1 MLLTAGLL
9 QSCFSPVTQDVSIS
23 TVRHGRELTAML
35 SMQPMENIVQT
46 KSQFAGSDN
55 AVLNWT
61 LFIFDSEG
69 TRVGTYYKDLTS
81 PEAGDGKIKVKV
93 KIDET
98 YYYYAIANVGDL
110 TGSAPA
116 TKAACNDLVVTLSAG
131 NSSIAA
137 NMDAL
142 PAAGTA
148 ERCFTRTEYES
159 NRNGLAIEIPLT
171 RLVGRYDIAIN
182 KAGDGGSIPGLHDWD
197 FTVSALELKGVNTVK
212 PFKDNSTGSNN
223 ETINDKATSSDITS
237 INAGNAISVYPL
249 ENVVNLPSGTT
260 VSSLWEKVPSTVGS
274 SLFPS
279 YVEIRG
285 VATLQ
290 DGSGLQKDV
299 TYHFY
304 LGQNNTDDFKV
315 IRNQTHQLVLYLT
328 DESIWNDEPGRWKI
342 EVGPFDDNRVLR
354 FTRNLTE
361 PTSASSP
368 VRVRAGQSLN
378 EAITRK
384 VGDQASNFKYNVTF
398 DSGLSGKMTVLD
410 GDGHG
415 QSSLSEIDFS
425 SLQLVS
431 AENVDAE
438 GYVRIFSVATPD
450 PGNNLLNGHIKEDK
464 LYVQIYNAFLQ
475 VLPDDPITWDWNE
488 HTQKDVTVTSTIP
501 WTATVPEGWSLTY
514 ATGGA
519 ISGEQAAGSNIALKI
534 LPPTADYT
542 GIEADATATLSFAAT
557 GTDGD
562 AVTLIRRYKPQVL
575 SGGNTSAALDWA
587 WNESGS
593 NVAKTL
599 TISSNEDWVIVWPE
613 GDHSHWSVSPASG
626 AKTATTITVYPEEN
640 NTGTDPIIGTF
651 YVVPV
656 RGGVNVDAGKLTVTI
671 THNPNQRWLT
681 GIRFGLWPNATTEK
695 FHSDTTVTYRASGHE
710 QIWPHVYADFSDGSV
725 EDVSS
730 HLDAAITYD
739 TSLLG
744 LTGQGWYYGLRA
756 CQATLGA
763 SYTSD
768 GVTKTAVANITVLHG
783 SLYNFKIEPT
793 NVSLLSGGATQTFTP
808 YKLYQGDDQWYELT
822 AEEKQSIEWTAC
834 GSDYGY
840 DYVDYDTFT
849 RDGCTITTINKRGL
863 RYLKAKWSSMFS
875 HADVEVYSNLVSLE
889 YRPPV
894 VNLSAVTGHAY
905 VVNQFTAYFYYTPIA
920 CQLIA
925 TYHDGSEDDITAS
938 LFPTSKVGEFTESKY
953 AYSYHYLNPNDNK
966 TYLFLSKYMWDSQ
979 ILVGAAKE
987 GFSDSNV
994 ADIYDDNNPAGEH
1007 RLYEGAAI
1015 DASKQ
1020 LAFHNSSFTHHGV
1033 TKTATLLA
1041 TVDAAP
1047 YITVSPESLSWEWY
1061 EGGSSAVKQV
1071 TVSTNV
1077 TDWEI
1082 QLSGTDASKFY
1093 CDYNLSNSNIIDIY
1107 PINPNDGAAIS
1118 GVTLTVRSTNSSQSS
1133 LTKTVSLSQGKKPTL
1148 SVSPTS
1154 ANFPWDWT
1162 SGAET
1167 ITVTSDISW
1176 TAALDANGSANFT
1189 ISSASGS
1196 GNGSIT
1202 VSPKGQNTDE
1212 TNAKTGKIIFTGVG
1226 DHNTGITCEVN
1237 LNQAKKSQFSID
1249 PTSHNWEWGGATFQF
1264 TVIDNQGLD
1273 WTTEV
1278 VGTDAS
1284 SFTASKSGD
1293 KVNVTVGQNSSPYS
1307 KTATLRIK
1315 VGTEVKAT
1323 ASLSQDPHPYLAIS
1337 ALDGTTWA
1345 YNETGNKRFQ
1355 VNTVNLS
1362 GWTPSIDN
1370 TSDFNMSVSGDI
1382 VTISPKG
1389 TNSGTSV
1396 KNVRLT
1402 VTSDNYSVD
1411 GESDYIDLAQNPD
1424 APAES
1429 VSITGGPLWFYA
1441 DDGGYTRSVNV
1452 VVDAGV
1458 AWTASLSSSD
1468 FSIVSGYESGTGPGQ
1483 LRIYCEDDNNS
1494 GSNNYATLYVYV
1506 HGNSANTSVNQ
1517 YYRVDRIDIDVDT
1530 DPITIKVDEYSQATA
1545 TWQPE
1550 VSYDSGNSFED
1561 NGPATTLPASSVTW
1575 SVYSGD
1581 ESYISINSDGLI
1593 KGLAVHN
1600 YCWVKAEYGGEY
1612 GLGYVNVTAA
1622 AATFVRYEYGN
1633 PSVSASASPN
1643 PIAASGTSS
1652 QISYSVS
1659 CDRWEY
1665 WSDDSYRNKTTI
1677 NDASSYVN
1685 ASYTKKS
1692 GSNSFSVNSSGT
1704 VSVPA
1709 NTGGSATFTVT
1720 CSIKSDYT
1728 VKSGENSS
1736 GADDVTISQNDP
1748 SPTFVRYEYGN
1759 PSVSASASPN
1769 PIAHDGTSSQI
1780 SYSVSCDRWEYWSDN
1795 SYRDKTVISDAK
1807 DYVNVSYARTSGST
1821 AFSVDNSGVISV
1833 SANTS
1838 TSSRS
1843 ATFRVTCTIKSTYT
1857 VKSGEDSSGHKD
1869 IGVEQ
1874 SGKPESVT
1882 TYQYQVRTTLSSS
1895 SVVKGSSVTASA
1907 ALYRKTFVDGT
1918 ATTDWVYQSDVTS
1931 SGFKQQSSSDGG
1943 SVSISGS
1950 SVTGSTPGSV
1960 TVRSLYTADEYSDA
1974 SLTITAPEPVIT
1986 YKYKLVTSSEKSTIY
2001 YGSDPATAGY
2011 FEETTSLSATILQ
2024 MEVVDGVP
2032 SGVWGASSK
2041 TPASSYTGTASGSTH
2056 FTISGST
2063 LTAKSVGSVT
2073 VRNDYSGTI
2082 DEYEDASITI
2092 ANYYVTKIEFD
2103 SNSYTLTY
2111 DNDYRSSFTVTASY
2125 SNGATKDVTSICS
2138 YDAVS
2143 GFVITPSQSRVEA
2156 TATASNASFVA
2167 RWIGLSAS
2175 SSLTSVNTWI
2185 LSQLYSSY
2193 TGGNAMWTS
2202 TISYSFE
2209 ALFMRAI
2216 LPEEEYRTSVAPS
2229 DITVTCRKANGTSAS
2244 SYFTVSKTSS
2254 SVNITG
2260 KATAT
2265 NGTYY
2270 ITFTYTDPNHS
2281 GLTASYVMRYDKSG
2295 SNTNISVEE

>member
-1 MLLTAGLL
+1 MKSRTSIKLFIIMLLTAELL
-9 QSCFSPVTQDVSIS
+9 QSCFSPITQDVSIS

-148 ERCFTRTEYES
+148 ERCFTKTEYDS

-182 KAGDGGSIPGLHDWD
+182 KAGDGASIPGLHDWD

-260 VSSLWEKVPSTVGS
+260 VSSPWEKVPSTVGS

-410 GDGHG
+410 GNGHG

-488 HTQKDVTVTSTIP
+488 HTQKDVTVTATVP
-501 WTATVPEGWSLTY
+501 WTASVPEGWSLTY

-542 GIEADATATLSFAAT
+542 GTEADATATLSFAAT

-562 AVTLIRRYKPQVL
+562 AVTLIRRFKPQVT
-575 SGGNTSAALDWA
+575 SGGNTSASLDWA

-613 GDHSHWSVSPASG
+613 GDHSHWNVSPANG

-695 FHSDTTVTYRASGHE
+695 FHSDTTVTYKASGYE

-730 HLDAAITYD
+730 HLDAPLTYD
-739 TSLLG
+739 ASLLG
-744 LTGQGWYYGLRA
+744 VNSQGWYYGKKA

-783 SLYNFKIEPT
+783 NLYNFKIEPT

-822 AEEKQSIEWTAC
+822 AEEKQAIEWTAC

-894 VNLSAVTGHAY
+894 VNLSAVTSHAY

-925 TYHDGSEDDITAS
+925 TYHDGSEDDIVAS

-953 AYSYHYLNPNDNK
+953 AYSYHYSNPNDGNK

-979 ILVGAAKE
+979 ILVGSAKE
-987 GFSDSNV
+987 GFDDANV
-994 ADIYDDNNPAGEH
+994 SSIYDDNSPEGEH
-1007 RLYEGAAI
+1007 RLYEGALI
-1015 DASKQ
+1015 DATKQ

-1071 TVSTNV
+1071 TVSSNV
-1077 TDWEI
+1077 SSWEI

-1093 CDYNLSNSNIIDIY
+1093 CDYNLSNPNVIDIY
-1107 PINPNDGAAIS
+1107 PVNPNDGAAIS

-1133 LTKTVSLSQGKKPTL
+1133 LTKTVSLSQSKKPTL
-1148 SVSPTS
+1148 NVSPTS
-1154 ANFPWDWT
+1154 VTFPWDWT

-1167 ITVTSDISW
+1167 ITVTSDIAW

-1189 ISSASGS
+1189 ISGNSGS

-1226 DHNTGITCEVN
+1226 EHNTGITREVN
-1237 LNQAKKSQFSID
+1237 LTQSRKSQFSID

-1278 VGTDAS
+1278 IGTDAS

-1293 KVNVTVGQNSSPYS
+1293 KVNVTVGTNDSPYAKS
-1307 KTATLRIK
+1307 ATLRIK

-1355 VNTVNLS
+1355 VSTVNLS

-1370 TSDFNMSVSGDI
+1370 TGDFNMSVSGDI

-1389 TNSGTSV
+1389 TNGGTSV

-1411 GESDYIDLAQNPD
+1411 GASDYIDLAQNPD

-1441 DDGGYTRSVNV
+1441 NDGGYTRSVNV

-1494 GSNNYATLYVYV
+1494 GSNYDATLYVYV
-1506 HGNSANTSVNQ
+1506 HGNSANTTVNQ
-1517 YYRVDRIDIDVDT
+1517 YYRVDGADIDVDT
-1530 DPITIKVDEYSQATA
+1530 DPLTIKVGEYSQASA
-1545 TWQPE
+1545 TWQPR
-1550 VSYDSGNSFED
+1550 VSYDSGSSFED
-1561 NGPATTLPASSVTW
+1561 NGPATPLSTSSVTW
-1575 SVYSGD
+1575 SVDNGD
-1581 ESYISINSDGLI
+1581 ESYISINSSGVI
-1593 KGLAVHN
+1593 EGLAAHN
-1600 YCWVKAEYGGEY
+1600 YCWVKAEYGGKT
-1612 GLGYVNVTAA
+1612 GWGYVNVTQPTYTRQYQSQNVSLSVDVTTDPIPYNSNSGITATLSWQERYSDDGGSSWSSWSNESDDVSSSVSCTITSGSSYA
-1622 AATFVRYEYGN
+1622 SWNGSTRKVNNTNTTSSQKDATIKASYSGTYGSGSWSTGSLTATDDFKVDGAPARQYQSRNVSLSVDVTTDPIPYNSNSGITATLSWQERYSDDGGSSWSSWSNESDDVSSSVSCTITSGSSYASWNGSTRKVNNTNTTSSQKDATIKASYSGTYGSGSWSTGSLTATDDFKVDGQNITYEYRVVISPTSATIDYNGSQTFTAKYQSKASNSSTWVDEMTTASNFTWTSSNTSAATVNGSGTATGCNTREGN
-1633 PSVSASASPN
+1633 SYKETSISASYNGESASA
-1643 PIAASGTSS
+1643 TLR
-1652 QISYSVS
+1652 V
-1659 CDRWEY
+1659 
-1665 WSDDSYRNKTTI
+1665 
-1677 NDASSYVN
+1677 NDKEPAPVTFDHLAFAHN
-1685 ASYTKKS
+1685 
-1692 GSNSFSVNSSGT
+1692 GSIVT
-1704 VSVPA
+1704 
-1709 NTGGSATFTVT
+1709 SATLDYYNGWLYDCDIWAVY
-1720 CSIKSDYT
+1720 SD
-1728 VKSGENSS
+1728 
-1736 GADDVTISQNDP
+1736 
-1748 SPTFVRYEYGN
+1748 
-1759 PSVSASASPN
+1759 
-1769 PIAHDGTSSQI
+1769 
-1780 SYSVSCDRWEYWSDN
+1780 
-1795 SYRDKTVISDAK
+1795 
-1807 DYVNVSYARTSGST
+1807 GSH
-1821 AFSVDNSGVISV
+1821 V
-1833 SANTS
+1833 
-1838 TSSRS
+1838 
-1843 ATFRVTCTIKSTYT
+1843 
-1857 VKSGEDSSGHKD
+1857 
-1869 IGVEQ
+1869 
-1874 SGKPESVT
+1874 
-1882 TYQYQVRTTLSSS
+1882 
-1895 SVVKGSSVTASA
+1895 
-1907 ALYRKTFVDGT
+1907 
-1918 ATTDWVYQSDVTS
+1918 DVTS
-1931 SGFKQQSSSDGG
+1931 SANVSCPTGFFYSNGQFSTNQERSNQTVTATCSGY
-1943 SVSISGS
+1943 SGS
-1950 SVTGSTPGSV
+1950 ATLTISSVDALVLGGINPTFENYDTDPSTP
-1960 TVRSLYTADEYSDA
+1960 R
-1974 SLTITAPEPVIT
+1974 
-1986 YKYKLVTSSEKSTIY
+1986 
-2001 YGSDPATAGY
+2001 
-2011 FEETTSLSATILQ
+2011 Q
-2024 MEVVDGVP
+2024 
-2032 SGVWGASSK
+2032 
-2041 TPASSYTGTASGSTH
+2041 PASWGETMRFKVTAYFMYGLSGADATSHNLDITGTATLTGDKGKFKLNVSQSSTWI
-2056 FTISGST
+2056 TIS
-2063 LTAKSVGSVT
+2063 
-2073 VRNDYSGTI
+2073 
-2082 DEYEDASITI
+2082 
-2092 ANYYVTKIEFD
+2092 
-2103 SNSYTLTY
+2103 
-2111 DNDYRSSFTVTASY
+2111 
-2125 SNGATKDVTSICS
+2125 
-2138 YDAVS
+2138 
-2143 GFVITPSQSRVEA
+2143 PS
-2156 TATASNASFVA
+2156 ATASNGTYSLTVSYTDKNETASFTIKVQ
-2167 RWIGLSAS
+2167 RAS
-2175 SSLTSVNTWI
+2175 SNGSVWI
-2185 LSQLYSSY
+2185 
-2193 TGGNAMWTS
+2193 
-2202 TISYSFE
+2202 
-2209 ALFMRAI
+2209 
-2216 LPEEEYRTSVAPS
+2216 EE
-2229 DITVTCRKANGTSAS
+2229 
-2244 SYFTVSKTSS
+2244 
-2254 SVNITG
+2254 
-2260 KATAT
+2260 
-2265 NGTYY
+2265 
-2270 ITFTYTDPNHS
+2270 
-2281 GLTASYVMRYDKSG
+2281 
-2295 SNTNISVEE
+2295 